1 MARVSKQEKARRER
15 LTALAGV
22 ASEIK
27 SFDQGRQVLTPVRSV
42 QTIFP
47 QFDVATR
54 VNGYPIQRVCLVHGP
69 SNEGKTFFVLGLGKS
84 FLMGEHF
91 YFHIDAEFTTP
102 EPWVVE
108 NLRAFADYPTFQALR
123 PRNYEE
129 VADAIREACERITVA
144 REKGHIPQHTS
155 ALFGVDSLQKL
166 VPKDFL
172 KKLGDKKEGGGVDP
186 MRGRGGQ
193 IQAMFNAAWMKE
205 LVPLMYH
212 ANAAVVLISRE
223 SENVDATSMFDK
235 AYKVGGG
242 KAPYYDSSLVV
253 RCTRNSWVKVGSG
266 DNARIIGERHLLQ
279 IVKTKVGHKDD
290 KTTRCFF
297 HTSNGEHIPAGFDM
311 ARDVLELGLRA
322 KTVQKDSA
330 NRLIDTGTGED
341 YGVMNAA
348 VKQLTADPHTLGDL
362 RDRTVMTAEPDD
374 EEAA

>member
-1 MARVSKQEKARRER
+1 MARVSKKELERRER
-15 LTALAGV
+15 LKALAGV
-22 ASEIK
+22 ADDIK

-69 SNEGKTFFVLGLGKS
+69 SNEGKTFFMLGLGKS

-129 VADAIREACERITVA
+129 VADSIREACERITTA
-144 REKGHIPQHTS
+144 RDRGHIPQHTS

-166 VPKDFL
+166 IPKDFL
-172 KKLGDKKEGGGVDP
+172 KKLADKKKGGGVDP
-186 MRGRGGQ
+186 MSGRGGQ
-193 IQAMFNAAWMKE
+193 VQAAFNAAWMKE

-212 ANAAVVLISRE
+212 ANAAIVLISRE
-223 SENVDATSMFDK
+223 SENVDATGMFDK

-253 RCTRNSWVKVGSG
+253 RCTRNGWVKVGSG
-266 DNARIIGERHLLQ
+266 DNERIIGERHLLQ

-297 HTSNGEHIPAGFDM
+297 HTSNGELIPAGFDM
-311 ARDVLELGLRA
+311 ARDVIELGLRA
-322 KTVQKDSA
+322 GTLQKDKA
-330 NRLIDTGTGED
+330 HNIIDAATGEV
-341 YGVMNAA
+341 YGVTNAA
-348 VKQLTADPHTLGDL
+348 VQQLTADHRALGEL
-362 RDRTVMTAEPDD
+362 RDRTIMAAEPD